1 MKLVTV
7 AEMMRLEADA
17 GVPVPRLMENAGL
30 AVAQEVWLSL
40 GEIAE
45 RRVLVLCGPGNNG
58 GDGLVAARHLKDWAA
73 DVIVFLLKP
82 RPGDDANHAALVE
95 RQIPVI
101 TAGDDGWQKS
111 LAAALGGAELVVDS
125 LLGTGRART
134 IEGDLAAVLAQLKEA
149 RERRLPPRLLAVD
162 LPSGLDADTGA
173 VDPLTIAADATI
185 ALGFAKVGLHI
196 LPGAGYAGEVEIV
209 DIGVPA
215 ELASTVQTELI
226 TRRWAQEH
234 LPERLEDAHKGT
246 FGSALVV
253 AGSTPYTGAAYL
265 ACMGAMRAGAGI
277 VTLACAR
284 SIYPILATKLN
295 ETTFEP
301 LDGTDGELSAQ
312 DVHTVLRAL
321 SGRDYECLLVGPGLS
336 QSGYV
341 QAFVHALLPKL
352 GGAEQ
357 DGPDRPPRAVVID
370 ADGLNN
376 LARID
381 GWPALID
388 VPAVLTPHPGEMSR
402 LTGLSVAEVQADRL
416 GAARKYAAEWGLH
429 VLLKGAPSIVAAPD
443 GRAAVSPFTNPALAT
458 GGTGDVL
465 SGTIAGFI
473 AQGADPFDAAC
484 LGLYVGGLAGQR
496 LREEMGSAGAIAG
509 DLLPL
514 IPAAMR
520 ELRGESRPEALGGGR
535 PDLLQML
542 QSASGQ
548 QEPPPGES
556 GAQ

>member
-1 MKLVTV
+1 VKLVTV
-7 AEMMRLEADA
+7 AEMMRLEAES
-17 GVPVPRLMENAGL
+17 GVPVPELMEKAGL
-30 AVAQEVWLSL
+30 AVAQETWLAL
-40 GEIAE
+40 GEIAG

-58 GDGLVAARHLKDWAA
+58 GDGLVAARHLKEWAA

-82 RPGDDANHAALVE
+82 RPDDDANYAALVE
-95 RQIPVI
+95 RQVPLI
-101 TAGDDGWQKS
+101 TAGEDGWEQS
-111 LAAALGGAELVVDS
+111 LADALGGAELVIDA
-125 LLGTGRART
+125 LLGTGRARPA
-134 IEGDLAAVLAQLKEA
+134 EGDLAAVLAQLKEA
-149 RERRLPPRLLAVD
+149 RGRRLPPRLLAVD

-173 VDPLTIAADATI
+173 VDPLTVAADATI
-185 ALGFAKVGLHI
+185 ALGFAKVGLHV
-196 LPGAGYAGEVEIV
+196 LPGARFAGNVEIV

-215 ELASTVQTELI
+215 ELASSVQTGLI

-234 LPERLEDAHKGT
+234 LPERPEDAHKGT
-246 FGSALVV
+246 FGSALIV
-253 AGSTPYTGAAYL
+253 AGSPRYTGAAYL
-265 ACMGAMRAGAGI
+265 ACMGAMRAGAGV
-277 VTLACAR
+277 VTLACAGA
-284 SIYPILATKLN
+284 IHPILAAKLT

-301 LDGTDGELSAQ
+301 LDGTGGELSAQ
-312 DVHTVLRAL
+312 DVHSVLRAL
-321 SGRDYECLLVGPGLS
+321 SDRGYECLLVGPGLS

-341 QAFVHALLPKL
+341 QAFVHALLPRL
-352 GGAEQ
+352 SGHEREGAEHSL
-357 DGPDRPPRAVVID
+357 RAAVID

-381 GWPALID
+381 GWPSLIS

-402 LTGLSVAEVQADRL
+402 LAGLSVAEVQADRL
-416 GAARKYAAEWGLH
+416 GTARTYAAEWDAH

-458 GGTGDVL
+458 GGSGDVL

-473 AQGADPFDAAC
+473 AQGVAPFDAAC

-496 LREEMGSAGAIAG
+496 LREEMGSAGVIAG

-514 IPAAMR
+514 IPLAMR
-520 ELRGESRPEALGGGR
+520 DLRGESRPESLAAGR

-548 QEPPPGES
+548 QE
-556 GAQ
+556 

>member
-7 AEMMRLEADA
+7 AEMMRLETES
-17 GVPVPRLMENAGL
+17 GVPVPQLMEKAGL
-30 AVAQEVWLSL
+30 AVAQEAWLAL

-45 RRVLVLCGPGNNG
+45 RRILVLCGPGNNG
-58 GDGLVAARHLKDWAA
+58 GDGLVAARCLKEWAA

-95 RQIPVI
+95 REIPVI
-101 TAGDDGWQKS
+101 TAGEDGWEKS
-111 LAAALGGAELVVDS
+111 LADALGGAELVIDA
-125 LLGTGRART
+125 LLGTGRARP
-134 IEGDLAAVLAQLKEA
+134 IEGGLATVLAQLKDA

-162 LPSGLDADTGA
+162 LPSGLDADTGT
-173 VDPLTIAADATI
+173 VDPLTVAADATI
-185 ALGFAKVGLHI
+185 ALAFAKVGLHL
-196 LPGAGYAGEVEIV
+196 LPGAGYAGEVEVV

-215 ELASTVQTELI
+215 ELASSVQTELI
-226 TRRWAQEH
+226 TRRWAQDH
-234 LPERLEDAHKGT
+234 LPQRPDDAHKGT
-246 FGSALVV
+246 FGSALIV
-253 AGSTPYTGAAYL
+253 AGSPRYTGAAYL
-265 ACMGAMRAGAGI
+265 ACMGAMRAGAGL
-277 VTLACAR
+277 VTLACA
-284 SIYPILATKLN
+284 SAIHPVLAARLS

-312 DVHTVLRAL
+312 DVHSVLRAL
-321 SGRDYECLLVGPGLS
+321 TARGYECLLVGPGLS

-352 GGAEQ
+352 SEDQQEGSK
-357 DGPDRPPRAVVID
+357 RSLRAAVID

-381 GWPALID
+381 GWPALIN

-416 GAARKYAAEWGLH
+416 GTARKFAAEWGTH
-429 VLLKGAPSIVAAPD
+429 VLLKGAPSVVAAPD
-443 GRAAVSPFTNPALAT
+443 GRAAVSPFSNPALAT
-458 GGTGDVL
+458 AGSGDVL

-473 AQGADPFDAAC
+473 AQGVDPFGAAC

-496 LREEMGSAGAIAG
+496 LRDEMGSAGAIAG

-514 IPAAMR
+514 IPLAMR
-520 ELRGESRPEALGGGR
+520 DLRGESRPESPGGGR
-535 PDLLQML
+535 PDLMQML

-548 QEPPPGES
+548 QE
-556 GAQ
+556 

>member
-1 MKLVTV
+1 VKLVTV
-7 AEMMRLEADA
+7 AEMMRLEAEA
-17 GVPVPRLMENAGL
+17 GVPVPQLMEKAGL
-30 AVAQEVWLSL
+30 AVAQEAWLAL

-45 RRVLVLCGPGNNG
+45 RRLLVLCGPGNNG
-58 GDGLVAARHLKDWAA
+58 GDGLVAARCLKEWAA
-73 DVIVFLLKP
+73 DVIVFLLKT
-82 RPGDDANHAALVE
+82 RPDDDANHAALVE
-95 RQIPVI
+95 REIPII
-101 TAGDDGWQKS
+101 TAGEDGWEKS
-111 LAAALGGAELVVDS
+111 LADALGGAELVIDA
-125 LLGTGRART
+125 LLGTGRARP
-134 IEGDLAAVLAQLKEA
+134 IEGDLATVLAQLKDA

-173 VDPLTIAADATI
+173 VDPLTVAADATI
-185 ALGFAKVGLHI
+185 ALGFAKVGLHL
-196 LPGAGYAGEVEIV
+196 LPGAGYAGEVEVV

-215 ELASTVQTELI
+215 ELASSVQTELI
-226 TRRWAQEH
+226 TRRWAQDH
-234 LPERLEDAHKGT
+234 LPERPDDAHKGT
-246 FGSALVV
+246 FGSALIV
-253 AGSTPYTGAAYL
+253 AGSPRYTGAAYL
-265 ACMGAMRAGAGI
+265 ACMGAMRAGAGL
-277 VTLACAR
+277 VTLACA
-284 SIYPILATKLN
+284 SAVHPILAAKLS

-312 DVHTVLRAL
+312 DVHSVLRAL
-321 SGRDYECLLVGPGLS
+321 SARDYECLLVGPGLS

-352 GGAEQ
+352 SDDQQEGSE
-357 DGPDRPPRAVVID
+357 RSLRAAVID

-381 GWPALID
+381 GWPALIS

-416 GAARKYAAEWGLH
+416 GTARKYAAEWGTH
-429 VLLKGAPSIVAAPD
+429 VLLKGAPSVVAAPD

-473 AQGADPFDAAC
+473 AQGVDLFGAAC

-496 LREEMGSAGAIAG
+496 LRDEMGSAGAIAG

-514 IPAAMR
+514 IPLAMR
-520 ELRGESRPEALGGGR
+520 DLRGESRPEALGGGR

-548 QEPPPGES
+548 QE
-556 GAQ
+556 